1 MQWMKSAGANVGGR
15 RALGRDPL
23 ALVEPQISRV
33 MFVRWRGSVMGD
45 FLTGIRW
52 GAWFVLAG
60 ITAAGL
66 WGWLTIGHA
75 VH

>member
-1 MQWMKSAGANVGGR
+1 M
-15 RALGRDPL
+15 ALI
-23 ALVEPQISRV
+23 EPQISRV